1 MEIVDPADRKSG
13 TRGCGCQ
20 PNALN
25 DLPCQLLQPELRD
38 PSQGPLTRGTHPP
51 RPALSLSPVGSMHR
65 ALPLRDRLHPVV
77 NVRPSLLLR
86 PGPCLFG
93 GLGSSVP
100 SHGCQ
105 NIPFL
110 GLGEWPL
117 SPWRSPPWT
126 LAGQPDQAGVS
137 STWADSHTVPGDP
150 HAHCPR
156 VLSPGASSG
165 FCEERPSSSPWSSAC
180 QAACQGRPA
189 RRAGPVTQTTKLG
202 PSHPSRIHTEPWQMI
217 LSRFLSE
224 PHDPCH
230 PMRPILPRLR
240 PICSFRDGAALP
252 SLTQGSL
259 RPLAP
264 APPDQKAS
272 SRRLSRHPKHLHGR
286 SRLRFR
292 EKPERWR
299 KRKACVCVR
308 MRVHTHPHTH
318 PPTHAHTRRV
328 RGSRWSEPG
337 ETEGPGGLVA
347 ASSPWPQAEGK
358 RAGEGGSHSP
368 VHCRLTPTNSQS
380 LLHPSP

>member
-25 DLPCQLLQPELRD
+25 DLPRQLLQPELRD

-110 GLGEWPL
+110 VLGEWPL

-126 LAGQPDQAGVS
+126 LAGQPDQAGVF

-264 APPDQKAS
+264 

-299 KRKACVCVR
+299 KRKACVCAHAR
-308 MRVHTHPHTH
+308 AHTPTHT
-318 PPTHAHTRRV
+318 PTHARPHTQGQRQPVVQAGRDRRA
-328 RGSRWSEPG
+328 RR
-337 ETEGPGGLVA
+337 PGGGLLSLA
-347 ASSPWPQAEGK
+347 PGGGEEG
-358 RAGEGGSHSP
+358 R
-368 VHCRLTPTNSQS
+368 
-380 LLHPSP
+380 

>member
-25 DLPCQLLQPELRD
+25 DLPRQLLRPELRD

-77 NVRPSLLLR
+77 NVRPSLLLLLW

-126 LAGQPDQAGVS
+126 LAEQPDQAGVS

-150 HAHCPR
+150 HTHCPR

-292 EKPERWR
+292 EKPEKWR
-299 KRKACVCVR
+299 IKKACVRACAC
-308 MRVHTHPHTH
+308 
-318 PPTHAHTRRV
+318 THAHTHTHPR
-328 RGSRWSEPG
+328 
-337 ETEGPGGLVA
+337 
-347 ASSPWPQAEGK
+347 
-358 RAGEGGSHSP
+358 
-368 VHCRLTPTNSQS
+368 TPTHAGSEAAGG
-380 LLHPSP
+380 PSRERQKGPEAWWRPPLPGPRRRGRGQVREAHTPLSTAG